1 MHRKLLLNMLRAVYW
16 YCDALQDNLE
26 AQGYRRTS
34 RAMAFVMFNIAQG
47 EHRASNIARNLGI
60 SRQAVGQMLTELK
73 NRNVIAVSEDPCNRR
88 SRIVDFTSEFAEEGA
103 ACAEILTKIDADVSA
118 CVGKSDFQAMERAL
132 SKDWGT
138 RRIFGRLTQGEL
150 REGRAEWRADDEPS
164 KHRTTSLAQGGGRA
178 PKTRARKK
186 ASSRPAAGHAIKR
199 RHLRKQA

>member
-1 MHRKLLLNMLRAVYW
+1 MHRQLLLNMLRAVYW

-73 NRNVIAVSEDPCNRR
+73 NRNVIAVSEDPGNRR

-103 ACAEILTKIDADVSA
+103 ACAEILTKLDADVSA
-118 CVGKSDFQAMERAL
+118 CVGNGDFRAMERAL
-132 SKDWGT
+132 SKVWGT
-138 RRIFGRLTQGEL
+138 RRIFGRLTEREL
-150 REGRAEWRADDEPS
+150 REGRAEWRADEPS
-164 KHRTTSLAQGGGRA
+164 EQGTKALAQGGGRA
-178 PKTRARKK
+178 SKTRARKK
-186 ASSRPAAGHAIKR
+186 AISRPATGNRGKPR
-199 RHLRKQA
+199 RVRKHP